1 VPLLAAAPLTF
12 ALIALNTLMLL
23 VEAAR
28 SGQGLL
34 DGLLAPNTD
43 VLCRLGALNSAAIAD
58 GHQYWR
64 LFTVMVLHA
73 GLIHWAFNSYALYVL
88 GPLLERVL
96 GWARYLGLYV
106 GAGFLGAAASYGLH
120 HTELGV
126 GASGAIFG
134 LLGALIA
141 FFWRRR
147 NLGSTPLRNLLLVA
161 AFNLVLAASIR
172 GIDNVAHIGGLSGGL
187 LAMGVVDW
195 AALRRDRGLEL
206 LGLALPFLVGAVLV
220 AYGGS
225 HLAPGAPICPG
236 A

>member
-1 VPLLAAAPLTF
+1 
-12 ALIALNTLMLL
+12 MLL

-34 DGLLAPNTD
+34 DGLLAPNAN
-43 VLCRLGALNSAAIAD
+43 VLCHLGALNSAAVAD
-58 GHQYWR
+58 AGQYWR

-73 GLIHWAFNSYALYVL
+73 GLVHWAFNSYALYVL

-96 GWARYLGLYV
+96 GWARYLALYV

-147 NLGSTPLRNLLLVA
+147 NLGRTPLRNLLLIA
-161 AFNLVLAASIR
+161 AVNLVLAASLR
-172 GIDNVAHIGGLSGGL
+172 GIDNVAHIGGLCGGL
-187 LAMGVVDW
+187 LAMGVLDW
-195 AALRRDRGLEL
+195 AVLRGSRAAQV
-206 LGLALPFLVGAVLV
+206 LGLALPFLIGIVLV
-220 AYGGS
+220 AYGGG
-225 HLAPGAPICPG
+225 HVPPDAPICPG